1 MSVAEPLPAEVP
13 QPRCAVAALERG
25 DPMLGTAL
33 PARRFLLVEDAGP
46 WGPAAHPT
54 GSLPVEAA
62 HHVEHLAHELGARL
76 LLVRRPGRGASTG
89 ERSASPSPTWRPAR
103 SGGAACPSAGALA
116 GIDPLRGTTV
126 LGRAAHYLV
135 CTHGRHDTCC
145 ALEGRPLARE
155 LALRSPDNVWECSH
169 LGGDRFAANLLV
181 LPTTAWSTAARPRPT
196 WPSWLGPEA
205 AGRVVT
211 RLLRGRCGIAPAA
224 QVAEAHRARGRGTR
238 KRVGAIEVDDV
249 RHTGP
254 DTWLVHGH
262 HRDDRARSFVAE
274 LHESHRPVSTGLT
287 CSAPGPGRLR
297 DWTLVAL
304 EL

>member
-89 ERSASPSPTWRPAR
+89 ERRFALADVETGEIRWGRV
-103 SGGAACPSAGALA
+103 PSAGALA

-126 LGRAAHYLV
+126 SDEPAYLV

-181 LPTTAWSTAARPRPT
+181 LPTG
-196 WPSWLGPEA
+196 LVY
-205 AGRVVT
+205 GRAT
-211 RLLRGRCGIAPAA
+211 PA
-224 QVAEAHRARGRGTR
+224 
-238 KRVGAIEVDDV
+238 D
-249 RHTGP
+249 
-254 DTWLVHGH
+254 
-262 HRDDRARSFVAE
+262 VAE
-274 LHESHRPVSTGLT
+274 LVE
-287 CSAPGPGRLR
+287 A
-297 DWTLVAL
+297 
-304 EL
+304 